1 MGSATRFTALLTVPM
16 PPIRPSLIIFRRRL
30 SALSFAPRFLLTLSS
45 SSSSTTQITH
55 LVNSLHS
62 QSSSTS
68 AYTVHP
74 TADQNHPWPEWTNF
88 LNILSSGQRIED
100 KGIPP
105 EDAFVVY
112 EELSDDFVRSAATCI
127 AFAHA
132 RPNLLGL
139 LSRKDIEAVVS
150 NGTPFLF
157 KSALDS
163 VRRMRAFLGTG
174 ETNVSEL
181 DKATTI
187 DLMKYIL
194 SYASNPTVSSES
206 KGLYSKELVYSSV
219 RKLLHELGTVCS
231 GVPTGYIPVS
241 RQTQKPYGQN
251 IEMKRGDWICPKTPS
266 SILKQAATKTAS
278 ITKEKTAVLEL
289 SMAKGKPMCNFMNFA
304 KNMKC
309 LECEGPRPK
318 RQLTGGEWDCPQCNF
333 FNYGRNFACLRCDC
347 KRPGAPLS
355 TDSTSQL
362 NSVHN
367 NYFPNKTNTDNERS
381 KNSQQWFNKISKL
394 NSANSS
400 NNAAL
405 NERASPMDNIRHSQY
420 SEAKNGNFQN
430 QGMEGQAQK
439 SERWFEKMSEL
450 HNVKDLPSAV
460 SDEDFPETM
469 PMLKGES
476 RFVVGKKKDHSLTSS
491 KNKQP
496 AIDQTNSTNFVPFVP
511 FPPGYFARKNNDA
524 DPEVK
529 KDDPK
534 LINLENSNFSSGG
547 AHDQPSSPILKST
560 EKNNVGPGNGGY
572 WAGKSLEGSGVKES
586 DPLDMSEEAIN
597 ERWFRRAAQIKD
609 ISELSQIPDE
619 DFPPIMPMLK
629 GVNRFVVSKRKT
641 PLERRLTSQKYKR
654 NLPMVSSESVK
665 KESDGS

>member
-16 PPIRPSLIIFRRRL
+16 PPIRPSLIIFCRRL
-30 SALSFAPRFLLTLSS
+30 SALSFAPRLPPTLSS
-45 SSSSTTQITH
+45 SSPSKTQITH

-68 AYTVHP
+68 AYTVHS

-139 LSRKDIEAVVS
+139 LSRRDIEAVVS

-163 VRRMRAFLGTG
+163 ARRMRAFLGTG

-181 DKATTI
+181 DKANTI

-194 SYASNPTVSSES
+194 SYASNPTVSSER

-231 GVPTGYIPVS
+231 GVPTGYTPVS

-251 IEMKRGDWICPKTPS
+251 IEMKRGDWICPK
-266 SILKQAATKTAS
+266 
-278 ITKEKTAVLEL
+278 
-289 SMAKGKPMCNFMNFA
+289 CNFMNFA

-309 LECEGPRPK
+309 LECEGSRPK

-347 KRPGAPLS
+347 RRPGAPLS

-381 KNSQQWFNKISKL
+381 KNAQQWFSKISKL
-394 NSANSS
+394 NSANSTD
-400 NNAAL
+400 NAAL

-430 QGMEGQAQK
+430 QGREGEAEK

-460 SDEDFPETM
+460 LEEDFPETM

-476 RFVVGKKKDHSLTSS
+476 RFVVGKKKDPSLTSS

-496 AIDQTNSTNFVPFVP
+496 AMDQANGTNFVPFVP
-511 FPPGYFARKNNDA
+511 FPPGYFARKDNDA
-524 DPEVK
+524 DRPPSRDLPEVK
-529 KDDPK
+529 KGDPK
-534 LINLENSNFSSGG
+534 TINLENSNFSSGV
-547 AHDQPSSPILKST
+547 HDQPSSPTSEST
-560 EKNNVGPGNGGY
+560 EQNNVGPRNGGY
-572 WAGKSLEGSGVKES
+572 CAGKSLEGSSVKES

-654 NLPMVSSESVK
+654 NLPIVSSESVK